1 MPIRRAA
8 RQTSEPNLL
17 FHGTKVQCRIADG
30 ALSERT
36 TAHRGSPAGGPRAA
50 PGLTAGFGR
59 SERASLAFAECKTL
73 IWIRAEAR
81 RHPGRGLA
89 LESPVR
95 NSLDIRPPETDVAG
109 ALNLLVA
116 LDPARNGRLPTQIWP
131 VVSRRRGGRAE
142 CGEPNAKSTANGP
155 DPRLGS
161 PSSCRRTAEHCAPGC
176 RHSPA
181 ISPTIPGS
189 LLFAT
194 G

>member
-73 IWIRAEAR
+73 TWIRAEAR

-131 VVSRRRGGRAE
+131 VVSRRRGGLAE
-142 CGEPNAKSTANGP
+142 CGSRTRN
-155 DPRLGS
+155 PRPMAPILGS